1 MWELLAAQVT
11 DDSLHFLL
19 VHHGQVD
26 LDVGRR
32 AESLAASRTELVLHL
47 RPVPYLEV
55 LPQTL
60 GLNDLA
66 ALDANAL
73 SSNNAVLQ
81 FLVDPLLHVDSIF
94 IKTHTYLLLVVG
106 LVEMRVELVLGWK

>member
-11 DDSLHFLL
+11 DDGLHLLL

-26 LDVGRR
+26 LDVGRG
-32 AESLAASRTELVLHL
+32 AECLPAGRTELVLHL

-60 GLNDLA
+60 GLDDLA
-66 ALDANAL
+66 TLDANAL
-73 SSNNAVLQ
+73 QCYN
-81 FLVDPLLHVDSIF
+81 FL
-94 IKTHTYLLLVVG
+94 
-106 LVEMRVELVLGWK
+106 

>member
-11 DDSLHFLL
+11 DDSLHLLL

-32 AESLAASRTELVLHL
+32 AECLAAGRTELVLHL
-47 RPVPYLEV
+47 RPMPYLEV

-60 GLNDLA
+60 GLNDFA

-73 SSNNAVLQ
+73 SSKNAILQ

-94 IKTHTYLLLVVG
+94 IKIHTYLPLVVG
-106 LVEMRVELVLGWK
+106 FVEMRVEFVLGGK